1 MADKVAKHCQAIY
14 VLVITEGT
22 KMATRGRPRAF
33 DKDAALR
40 QAMNV
45 FWAKGYQET
54 SMADLIAAM
63 DLSPT
68 SIYAAFSSKEGL
80 FQAVIDFYGRTEGS
94 GIWEG
99 VATAP
104 TARQAVEHVL
114 TSSAKAFTKGGNSR
128 GCMIVLAAPQSEGA
142 HPAVCDA
149 LKTKRVENIKR
160 LQERFERAA
169 KHGELPSG
177 TDCKALA
184 NYFVTVQHGMSIL
197 ARDGASRATLL
208 AVADHAMAA
217 WDGLA
222 E

>member
-1 MADKVAKHCQAIY
+1 MMMAA
-14 VLVITEGT
+14 
-22 KMATRGRPRAF
+22 RGRPRAF
-33 DKDAALR
+33 DKDEALR

-68 SIYAAFSSKEGL
+68 SIYAAFGSKEGL
-80 FQAVIDFYGRTEGS
+80 FQAVIEFYSRTEGS
-94 GIWEG
+94 GIWEN

-104 TARQAVEHVL
+104 TAMQAIEHVL
-114 TSSAKAFTKGGNSR
+114 TSTAKAFTKGGSSR

-142 HPAVCDA
+142 HPAICDM
-149 LKTKRVENIKR
+149 LKAKRVENIKR
-160 LQERFERAA
+160 LQERFEQAVTD
-169 KHGELPSG
+169 GELPDG
-177 TDCKALA
+177 TDCNGLA
-184 NYFVTVQHGMSIL
+184 NYFVTVQHGISIQ

-217 WDGLA
+217 WDRLV